1 MARPFRPLAEDAILD
16 QAAGLFARHG
26 YSEISVQR
34 VATAV
39 GLSKTGLLH
48 HFPSKEAL
56 GEAVA
61 ERSRFLMREVVE
73 AVGGL
78 PDGPV
83 RDRAALEILTDQALS
98 RPGLTA
104 FSLRAAAREA
114 TGPHS
119 GSRSGYEI
127 FEAFGLGPGPVSERE
142 IRVSGALASLA
153 MTSLLVLGTGRVPIW
168 RAAIVQTAFDAL
180 GHGGP
185 DREAS
190 GTS

>member
-1 MARPFRPLAEDAILD
+1 MARPFRPLAEDAIVD
-16 QAAGLFARHG
+16 QAASLFARHG

-48 HFPSKEAL
+48 HFPSKNAL

-61 ERSRFLMREVVE
+61 ERSRLLMQEVVE
-73 AVGGL
+73 AVSSL
-78 PDGPV
+78 PMGPA
-83 RDRAALEILTDQALS
+83 RDRAALEMLTDQALS

-114 TGPHS
+114 AGPDS
-119 GSRSGYEI
+119 GSRSGYAV
-127 FEAFGLGPGPVSERE
+127 FAAFGLGSGPVSERE

-153 MTSLLVLGTGRVPIW
+153 MTSLLVLGTGRVPTW
-168 RAAIVQTAFDAL
+168 RATIVQTAFDAL
-180 GHGGP
+180 GHGDAGDP
-185 DREAS
+185 RAE
-190 GTS
+190 G